1 MIAFGTM
8 SIIVLR
14 VMPKYELISSSA
26 SCQPLT
32 VIILTVYLLITSTS
46 CASFSDNVPEAFSCG
61 GGASMAAIFFLFFD
75 TKKLPK
81 KPEPE
86 SGGISGLADRG
97 GIADAGRG
105 LPVFGSTC
113 VGFDALCR
121 SLTIAIACI
130 HLPSEEAL

>member
-14 VMPKYELISSSA
+14 MMLKYELINSSG
-26 SCQPLT
+26 CPLAA
-32 VIILTVYLLITSTS
+32 IHAIPRVYLLITSTS
-46 CASFSDNVPEAFSCG
+46 CASFSDNVPDAFNCG
-61 GGASMAAIFFLFFD
+61 GGASIAAIFFLFFD

-86 SGGISGLADRG
+86 SGGISGLADLG

-105 LPVFGSTC
+105 LPVLGSTC
-113 VGFDALCR
+113 VGFAALCR
-121 SLTIAIACI
+121 SLTIAMAYT
-130 HLPSEEAL
+130 HKPSERPA